1 MIRLKEQLTGQSP
14 NVVRLTLKVDTGLVG
29 VPSKQRAHDRGRV
42 VERHGRGIKTAGF
55 SHKGCNLPSTDVP
68 NFSSESRN
76 VAGILSMMPVI
87 NQQHL
92 HQ

>member
-14 NVVRLTLKVDTGLVG
+14 NVVRLTLKVGIQVWLGIHLNSGLMTEDE
-29 VPSKQRAHDRGRV
+29 SSRGMD
-42 VERHGRGIKTAGF
+42 GIKSAGF

-76 VAGILSMMPVI
+76 MAAPAYL
-87 NQQHL
+87 
-92 HQ
+92 